1 MRYFDPKLWQGSLKD
16 SLKYLSKLGLEVNY
30 GLDGGISLFGMNLS
44 RARKSYAERSESAL
58 TYCRTLKPA
67 TVLDVG
73 SGGGQHASAFAGNG
87 AAVTC
92 IDYGTSIY
100 AKTSTLTPN
109 VSVVNA
115 DFGTWVPDRFYDLV
129 WASHVLEHQRNVGSF
144 ISKLI
149 ACCALGGHV
158 CIIVPA
164 PHRRLWGG
172 HVTLWTPGLLAY
184 NIVLAGVDLSGATLE
199 YGYRETWI
207 VFSPKRIDMPALTF
221 DSGDLDLLAPYL
233 PKGFRENSEPWF

>member
-1 MRYFDPKLWQGSLKD
+1 MKQALKR
-16 SLKYLSKLGLEVNY
+16 LSKLGLEVNY
-30 GLDGGISLFGMNLS
+30 GLDGGISILGMNLS

-58 TYCRTLKPA
+58 AHCRTLTPA

-73 SGGGQHASAFAGNG
+73 SGGGQHAGAFANG
-87 AAVTC
+87 GAQVTC

-100 AKTSTLTPN
+100 AKTLTPTPN
-109 VSVVNA
+109 VHVVNA
-115 DFGTWVPDRFYDLV
+115 DFATWNPDRAYDLV
-129 WASHVLEHQRNVGSF
+129 WASHVLEHQRNVGQF
-144 ISKLI
+144 IDKLI
-149 ACCALGGHV
+149 ACCAPDGHICV
-158 CIIVPA
+158 IVPA

-207 VFSPKRIDMPALTF
+207 AFRPKHIDMPALTF